1 MKRTRGEREGVGP
14 WRKRRKERREK
25 ELMEEERVNGAHRAD
40 IAGLELIHQLN
51 ARLTS
56 RQACGATLPRYTATT
71 NREGATHRQKRE
83 SRSTM
88 ASGSLGRKERRY
100 APRDVRA

>member
-1 MKRTRGEREGVGP
+1 
-14 WRKRRKERREK
+14 
-25 ELMEEERVNGAHRAD
+25 MEEERVNGAHRAD

-83 SRSTM
+83 SGSTM

-100 APRDVRA
+100 PPRDVRA

>member
-1 MKRTRGEREGVGP
+1 
-14 WRKRRKERREK
+14 
-25 ELMEEERVNGAHRAD
+25 MEEERVNGAHRAD

-83 SRSTM
+83 HNGFRFFEEKGEKICSS
-88 ASGSLGRKERRY
+88 
-100 APRDVRA
+100 